1 MIYLIF
7 NIFVINFLSYIIE
20 HFQME
25 HIQFPKQNLT
35 IPDNEQEISG
45 ELKILLDKNE
55 AVIRKYISRHIF
67 LSDISFETNQQ
78 LDELSKNLLSRYKRA
93 ASRDQG
99 HAYVKDDELGIEHQ
113 KVKRLMA
120 NTNKGA
126 PGMRGSNPISKT
138 NAPAVHKAL
147 SKASDEIQK
156 MRNPLIARIDKRRAG
171 MELATKKMG
180 KGPGA
185 RSVVKGTGKLSEEF
199 ELDERTLT
207 APETAEKERMVKGMK
222 KSLAGFKQRYGE
234 KAKSVMYATATARAK
249 EKK

>member
-78 LDELSKNLLSRYKRA
+78 LDEL
-93 ASRDQG
+93 
-99 HAYVKDDELGIEHQ
+99 
-113 KVKRLMA
+113 
-120 NTNKGA
+120 
-126 PGMRGSNPISKT
+126 
-138 NAPAVHKAL
+138 
-147 SKASDEIQK
+147 
-156 MRNPLIARIDKRRAG
+156 
-171 MELATKKMG
+171 
-180 KGPGA
+180 
-185 RSVVKGTGKLSEEF
+185 
-199 ELDERTLT
+199 
-207 APETAEKERMVKGMK
+207 
-222 KSLAGFKQRYGE
+222 FKQVRIE
-234 KAKSVMYATATARAK
+234 LHHTFNIIP
-249 EKK
+249 